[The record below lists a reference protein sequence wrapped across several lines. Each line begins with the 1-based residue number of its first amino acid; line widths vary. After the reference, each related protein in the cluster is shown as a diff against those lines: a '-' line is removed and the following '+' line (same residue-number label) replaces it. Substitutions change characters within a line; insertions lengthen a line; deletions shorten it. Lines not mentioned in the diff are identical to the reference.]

1 MNSTDSIETQ
11 IAVVI
16 EQVGGVRRDITALSD
31 KIDNNYVTKTEF
43 EPVQKLVYGLV
54 GLVLTTVVGALLL
67 LVVKQ

>member
-1 MNSTDSIETQ
+1 MNTTDSLETQ

-16 EQVGGVRRDITALSD
+16 EQVGGVRRDITVLSE
-31 KIDNNYVTKTEF
+31 KIDSNYVTKTEF

-54 GLVLTTVVGALLL
+54 GLVLTTVMGALLL